1 MLGCGDGK
9 PCKGRVAPR
18 EGARAG
24 LGGRLTTGPLGRRA
38 SSPPSPSAG
47 SGCTSFLP
55 DLPFFPLN
63 CRGEARADVSPPPPS
78 SRGTVGRCV
87 SAGSRCGDAF
97 ARTGGGR
104 CRGRAGL
111 RSGAPSEPAAP
122 PVVPRAP
129 HPKLSPGEAR
139 GGGSVSRVRMRRA
152 FARVRPC
159 PGQARTQCQCAATA
173 CLPLGKHGEQLH
185 AIYGPTA
192 VGIAVVQNE
201 MHVGC
206 AAPNHGAAGWARKR
220 GNRAPG
226 PRG

>member
-129 HPKLSPGEAR
+129 YPKLSPGEAR
-139 GGGSVSRVRMRRA
+139 GGGGGGGGGEREPGPNAPRFRTRPALSWAGPDSVPVRGDGVPSTR
-152 FARVRPC
+152 
-159 PGQARTQCQCAATA
+159 QAW
-173 CLPLGKHGEQLH
+173 G
-185 AIYGPTA
+185 
-192 VGIAVVQNE
+192 
-201 MHVGC
+201 
-206 AAPNHGAAGWARKR
+206 AAPRDLWTHCRR
-220 GNRAPG
+220 YRSG
-226 PRG
+226 PE